1 MIKVKTEVYSR
12 VSGYYRPVNQWNKGK
27 QSEFADREFVNVPEE
42 VKRGKDTDHS
52 LVFDGAVRSREHLPI
67 VRLQELR
74 SCHCE
79 G

>member
-42 VKRGKDTDHS
+42 VKCEAMGKVQLGFCGD
-52 LVFDGAVRSREHLPI
+52 AVNGCGSVAVPA
-67 VRLQELR
+67 VV
-74 SCHCE
+74 
-79 G
+79 